1 MRILC
6 APDSFKG
13 SLSSF
18 QAANILR
25 EALEE
30 VFPKATVHTA
40 PMADGGEG
48 TCDVLVK
55 SRKGRYVQV
64 PTVDALGRKRI
75 AAYGELDHNT
85 AVIETAAA
93 IGLPMLTELERNPFQ
108 TSSWG
113 AGILLRHGIMQ
124 GYHTIYVA
132 LGGSATNDG
141 GLGALAALGVRFLDR
156 RGHILPPVVSSLKQI
171 QDIDLQDLPDLTNTR
186 VIALCDVDIPL
197 LGPTGAT
204 MVFGK
209 QKGATPA
216 QQLALEAAME
226 HYADILQYKLGT
238 SVRELH
244 GAGAAGGLGAALSA
258 VFGAELHSGIDIVL
272 DLLEMDQA
280 VEEADLIITGEGKLD
295 AQTAYGKVIH
305 GLGQLCKKMKRPLI
319 AVVGALDIPIEQYQN
334 FGVTVAVPI
343 GEQPQAV
350 SETMKNAS
358 ILLKKAAIRAGKLLQ
373 IGGQIKA

>member
-1 MRILC
+1 
-6 APDSFKG
+6 
-13 SLSSF
+13 
-18 QAANILR
+18 
-25 EALEE
+25 
-30 VFPKATVHTA
+30 
-40 PMADGGEG
+40 
-48 TCDVLVK
+48 
-55 SRKGRYVQV
+55 
-64 PTVDALGRKRI
+64 
-75 AAYGELDHNT
+75 
-85 AVIETAAA
+85 
-93 IGLPMLTELERNPFQ
+93 
-108 TSSWG
+108 
-113 AGILLRHGIMQ
+113 
-124 GYHTIYVA
+124 
-132 LGGSATNDG
+132 
-141 GLGALAALGVRFLDR
+141 
-156 RGHILPPVVSSLKQI
+156 
-171 QDIDLQDLPDLTNTR
+171 
-186 VIALCDVDIPL
+186 
-197 LGPTGAT
+197 